1 MTSRTPRW
9 LRAGLALALVSGAC
23 MPASSDGGG
32 PDPERTGGSRGVM
45 ATGGMG
51 GAGQGGAGSPGTGG
65 NPGTG
70 GASTAGTGG
79 TGGSAS
85 SAGAGGGGQSGSAG
99 GSSGEGGT
107 SSPGGTGGTPT
118 PSDASGEAPSAGG
131 PVTDPGTEGDGN
143 ITMNGPYNPPPE
155 ATLQPGVTAGK
166 LMDVAVTA
174 KVFPGA
180 NRTVQ
185 VYIPAG
191 YVERTPAPFMV
202 LQDGPSYVT
211 RFKLPTVLDNMIASK
226 QLPQMLAIF
235 VPNAGG
241 RRSVEYDTLS
251 DAYVRFVLEDVLP
264 AVEAGAPVKLTTD
277 PEGRSAG
284 GHSSGGIA
292 AFTMG
297 WERPDQFRRILTHS
311 GSFVSIRG
319 GDKYP
324 GIVKAMPVKPLRVF
338 MSVGTKDNE
347 APRWQ
352 RGNENLAVAF
362 KEKAYH
368 YRLVIQNDGTHAQTY
383 PASILPES
391 LLWLWRGYP
400 IAGK

>member
-1 MTSRTPRW
+1 
-9 LRAGLALALVSGAC
+9 
-23 MPASSDGGG
+23 
-32 PDPERTGGSRGVM
+32 
-45 ATGGMG
+45 
-51 GAGQGGAGSPGTGG
+51 
-65 NPGTG
+65 
-70 GASTAGTGG
+70 
-79 TGGSAS
+79 
-85 SAGAGGGGQSGSAG
+85 
-99 GSSGEGGT
+99 
-107 SSPGGTGGTPT
+107 
-118 PSDASGEAPSAGG
+118 
-131 PVTDPGTEGDGN
+131 
-143 ITMNGPYNPPPE
+143 MNGPYNPPPE

-211 RFKLPTVLDNMIASK
+211 RFKLPTVLDNMIAKK
-226 QLPQMLAIF
+226 QLPPMLAIF

-324 GIVKAMPVKPLRVF
+324 GIVTGHAGQTAARVHVGRDEGQRTAALAARQREPGRRLQGEGLPPPPGHPERRHPRPDATRRRSCPSRCCGCGAGTRSPGSSVSAQCLR
-338 MSVGTKDNE
+338 GRAN
-347 APRWQ
+347 R
-352 RGNENLAVAF
+352 
-362 KEKAYH
+362 
-368 YRLVIQNDGTHAQTY
+368 
-383 PASILPES
+383 
-391 LLWLWRGYP
+391 
-400 IAGK
+400 

>member
-1 MTSRTPRW
+1 
-9 LRAGLALALVSGAC
+9 
-23 MPASSDGGG
+23 
-32 PDPERTGGSRGVM
+32 
-45 ATGGMG
+45 
-51 GAGQGGAGSPGTGG
+51 
-65 NPGTG
+65 
-70 GASTAGTGG
+70 
-79 TGGSAS
+79 
-85 SAGAGGGGQSGSAG
+85 
-99 GSSGEGGT
+99 
-107 SSPGGTGGTPT
+107 
-118 PSDASGEAPSAGG
+118 
-131 PVTDPGTEGDGN
+131 
-143 ITMNGPYNPPPE
+143 MNGPYNAPAE

-211 RFKLPTVLDNMIASK
+211 RFKLPTVLDNMIAK
-226 QLPQMLAIF
+226 QQLPLMLAIF
-235 VPNAGG
+235 VPNAGA

-324 GIVKAMPVKPLRVF
+324 GIVKAAAAKPLRVF

-347 APRWQ
+347 PPRWQ
-352 RGNENLAVAF
+352 RGNENLAAAF

-368 YRLVIQNDGTHAQTY
+368 YRLVIQNEGTHAQSY